1 MAVRKPAK
9 AQIDQSYDLLDLA
22 PDARLQVR
30 VTWLADVT
38 TDEVMTFV
46 GALVARF
53 CRLLTGKH
61 SYETPLQ
68 VKVKVERTF
77 SLAHREPDA
86 AIRVALVWVG
96 PVSIEDGSDA
106 IGALVDSVAALL
118 EKRLAA
124 TVGVQ
129 QRLPDPGSDDSDEDG
144 LGADAQSLDE
154 DDLLDSGAPPTAPP
168 VLSPTSWRPR
178 R

>member
-1 MAVRKPAK
+1 MASTRKPAK
-9 AQIDQSYDLLDLA
+9 AQIDQSYTFEDLA

-53 CRLLTGKH
+53 CRLLTGQQ

-106 IGALVDSVAALL
+106 IGALVDSVAAAL
-118 EKRLAA
+118 EKRRLA
-124 TVGVQ
+124 TVGLQ
-129 QRLPDPGSDDSDEDG
+129 QRLPEPGFDDSVGDSDEDADRRR
-144 LGADAQSLDE
+144 LRERGATVTV
-154 DDLLDSGAPPTAPP
+154 GA
-168 VLSPTSWRPR
+168 RGER
-178 R
+178 E